1 VDEDDRGEENAE
13 GGREGFILRKMQSPL
28 HWSWLGVKVITCLA
42 YKQKLGAGSCLP
54 LPSAPAQSEMI
65 VASINA
71 ECCPLV
77 GRRNCAR
84 IRFQVIVYDVYD
96 AKGG

>member
-13 GGREGFILRKMQSPL
+13 GGREGFILRKVQSAAL
-28 HWSWLGVKVITCLA
+28 VV
-42 YKQKLGAGSCLP
+42 AGCEGKYLFSVQTKARGWSCLP

-84 IRFQVIVYDVYD
+84 TRFQVIVYDVYD

>member
-1 VDEDDRGEENAE
+1 MKMIVVRRMQRAAARGLYCA
-13 GGREGFILRKMQSPL
+13 RCSPP
-28 HWSWLGVKVITCLA
+28 HWSWLGVKVNTCLA